1 MPTYTYSGISDA
13 GTTISGVVEAFDEI
27 EAMEHARGLCH
38 IVQDVSK
45 VSETKSLLSRDIT
58 APRVKA
64 KNLAILC
71 SQFAIILQAGLSAT
85 RAVALVAEQTSDKY
99 LKKVLEDVSID
110 VASGHSLADSLENKG
125 EHLPRVFI
133 ETIRAGEESGHLP
146 ESFKRLQSY
155 YEKRSKVAAKVAGAL
170 TYPVFVLVVGIVVVI
185 LMMVMVI
192 PTIANM
198 VSSMGTE
205 MPAMTKF
212 LIDTSNWFSANIV
225 WIIIVAV
232 VLAIALKL
240 YSDTEAGKDFFAALQ
255 MRIPVTGTVVIYAGA
270 SQFANTMATLIAAG
284 LPTSKAIQITGR
296 VMSNHILSKDVS
308 RMEAGLEEGRSLGD
322 CMGDCKHFP
331 NTLIEMA
338 AVGEQTGEL
347 ETTLETIGEYY
358 DSETQRVT
366 DRALSLMEPALLIVM
381 AIFAGFIVIALYLPM
396 FSMYSNM

>member
-13 GTTISGVVEAFDEI
+13 GTIVSGVVEAFDEI

-185 LMMVMVI
+185 LMMILVI

-205 MPAMTKF
+205 MPAITKF

-232 VLAIALKL
+232 VLAVALKL

-255 MRIPVTGTVVIYAGA
+255 MRIPVTGTIVIYAGA

-296 VMSNHILSKDVS
+296 VMSNYILSKDVS
-308 RMEAGLEEGRSLGD
+308 RMEAGLEEGRNLGD

-338 AVGEQTGEL
+338 TVGEQTGEL

-381 AIFAGFIVIALYLPM
+381 AVFAGFIVIALYLPM
-396 FSMYSNM
+396 FSMYSSM